1 MSKGI
6 YSGSKCGFD
15 PNAFCIVG
23 NICGGKKFCYKKSV
37 FFPIVKVHKILEL
50 TSSPFAFPWAS
61 MSQLGKRIFESALTK
76 YFGQFLLISNTG
88 PGFPALGYVL
98 LTSRNHP
105 KYFFQCGILILY
117 PK

>member
-23 NICGGKKFCYKKSV
+23 NLCGGKKFCYKKTV

-61 MSQLGKRIFESALTK
+61 MSQLGKSIFEVTYNNLYTTSCPIEVVARR
-76 YFGQFLLISNTG
+76 G
-88 PGFPALGYVL
+88 PLF
-98 LTSRNHP
+98 
-105 KYFFQCGILILY
+105 
-117 PK
+117 